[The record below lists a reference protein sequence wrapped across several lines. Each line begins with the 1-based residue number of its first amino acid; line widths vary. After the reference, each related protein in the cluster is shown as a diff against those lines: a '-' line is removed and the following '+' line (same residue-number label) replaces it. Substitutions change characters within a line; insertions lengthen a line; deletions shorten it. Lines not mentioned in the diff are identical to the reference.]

1 VTDSLPTATPAPAG
15 ASQFSRLVSSTAV
28 RLGVAAAVWLIS
40 IGALHRWRNG
50 EDEGV
55 RIVRMGHM
63 PVLSNLSCP
72 VLDEASRGADV
83 RLSALKFSSFAEMG
97 EAFRNHS
104 IDAAFIIAPLPIVLR
119 SQGVPA
125 KIVYIGNRHESTLV
139 ARRELGL
146 ARGQFRLLAGRTV
159 AVPLRFSGHAL
170 ALRRLLRANR
180 MEESAIRIVEMPPPD
195 MAAALQNGSLDA
207 YFVGEPFAA
216 RSVKAGLANVVEY
229 VEDGWPGFLCNVMI
243 VHDDLIAREPEL
255 VRRLVHGAVRASLW
269 TGRNRKQAVAIAS
282 RAWGQPPDL
291 LAYAMDTPP
300 GRIVFDRGVP
310 TEEDVRE
317 LFDEMARAG
326 LIDAGKAPVVGD
338 VVDGSFARSATA
350 EGLTADVRSVL
361 PPG

>member
-1 VTDSLPTATPAPAG
+1 MTDAPSTTNSGPAG
-15 ASQFSRLVSSTAV
+15 ASRLSRLASSNAV
-28 RLGVAAAVWLIS
+28 RLSVAATVWLLS

-50 EDEGV
+50 EPDDA

-72 VLDEASRGADV
+72 LLDEASQGADV
-83 RLSALKFSSFAEMG
+83 RFSALKFSSFAEMG

-104 IDAAFIIAPLPIVLR
+104 IDAAFIIAPLPLVLR
-119 SQGVPA
+119 NQGVPA

-170 ALRRLLRANR
+170 ALGRLLRANG
-180 MEESAIRIVEMPPPD
+180 MEESAIRVVEMPPPD

-216 RSVKAGLANVVEY
+216 RSVKAGLADVVEY

-243 VHDDLIAREPEL
+243 VHDDLIAREPEV
-255 VRRLVHGAVRASLW
+255 VRRLVHGAVRASVW
-269 TGRNRKQAVAIAS
+269 AGRNRKQAIAIAS

-310 TEEDVRE
+310 IEAEVRE
-317 LFDEMARAG
+317 LFAEMARTG
-326 LIDAGKAPVVGD
+326 LIDAGKASVVGD

>member
-1 VTDSLPTATPAPAG
+1 VTDSPSTTKTHPAG
-15 ASQFSRLVSSTAV
+15 ASRFSRLASSAAV
-28 RLGVAAAVWLIS
+28 RLGIAAAVWLLS

-50 EDEGV
+50 EAENV
-55 RIVRMGHM
+55 RIIRMGHM

-72 VLDEASRGADV
+72 LLDEASRGADV
-83 RLSALKFSSFAEMG
+83 RFSALKFSSFAEMG

-104 IDAAFIIAPLPIVLR
+104 IDAAFIIGPLPLVLR

-139 ARRELGL
+139 ARKELGL

-170 ALRRLLRANR
+170 ALGRLLRANR
-180 MEESAIRIVEMPPPD
+180 MDESAIRVVEMPPPD

-216 RSVKAGLANVVEY
+216 RSVKAGLADVVEY
-229 VEDGWPGFLCNVMI
+229 VEDGWPGFICNVMI

-269 TGRNRKQAVAIAS
+269 ASRNRRQAVAIAS

-310 TEEDVRE
+310 KEAEVRE
-317 LFDEMARAG
+317 LFDEMARMG
-326 LIDAGKAPVVGD
+326 LVEKGKASVVGD
-338 VVDGSFARSATA
+338 VVDGSFAQSATA
-350 EGLTADVRSVL
+350 DGLTADVRSVL
-361 PPG
+361 PPK

>member
-1 VTDSLPTATPAPAG
+1 MTDTPPTANPGPPG
-15 ASQFSRLVSSTAV
+15 GNRLSRLASSNV
-28 RLGVAAAVWLIS
+28 FRLGVAATVWLLS

-50 EDEGV
+50 EDESV

-63 PVLSNLSCP
+63 PVIANLSCP
-72 VLDEASRGADV
+72 ILDEASRGGDV
-83 RLSALKFSSFAEMG
+83 RFSALKFSSFAEMG

-125 KIVYIGNRHESTLV
+125 KIVYVGNRHESTLV

-146 ARGQFRLLAGRTV
+146 ARGQFRLLAGRTI

-170 ALRRLLRANR
+170 ALGRLLRANG
-180 MEESAIRIVEMPPPD
+180 MDESAIRVVEMPPPD

-216 RSVKAGLANVVEY
+216 RSVKAGLASVVEY

-269 TGRNRKQAVAIAS
+269 AGRNRSQAVAIAS

-291 LAYAMDTPP
+291 LAYAIDTPP
-300 GRIVFDRGVP
+300 GRVVFDQGVP
-310 TEEDVRE
+310 KEAQVRE
-317 LFDEMARAG
+317 LFDEMVRAS
-326 LIDAGKAPVVGD
+326 LIDAGEAAVVRD
-338 VVDGSFARSATA
+338 VVDDSFALTATGD
-350 EGLTADVRSVL
+350 GLTADVGSVL

>member
-1 VTDSLPTATPAPAG
+1 VTDSSPTARPGPPAV
-15 ASQFSRLVSSTAV
+15 SRLSGLASSNAV
-28 RLGVAAAVWLIS
+28 RLGVAATVWLLS
-40 IGALHRWRNG
+40 IGSLHRWRNG
-50 EDEGV
+50 EADDV

-72 VLDEASRGADV
+72 ILEEASQGADV

-104 IDAAFIIAPLPIVLR
+104 IDAAFIIAPLPLVLR

-139 ARRELGL
+139 ARKELGL

-216 RSVKAGLANVVEY
+216 RSVKAGLAGVVEY

-269 TGRNRKQAVAIAS
+269 AGRNRNQAVAIAS
-282 RAWGQPPDL
+282 RAWGQPNDL
-291 LAYAMDTPP
+291 LSFAMDTPP

-310 TEEDVRE
+310 KEAEVRE
-317 LFDEMARAG
+317 LFDEMVRAG
-326 LIDAGKAPVVGD
+326 LIDAGKAAVVPD
-338 VVDGSFARSATA
+338 VVDGSFARTATG

>member
-1 VTDSLPTATPAPAG
+1 
-15 ASQFSRLVSSTAV
+15 
-28 RLGVAAAVWLIS
+28 
-40 IGALHRWRNG
+40 
-50 EDEGV
+50 
-55 RIVRMGHM
+55 MGHM

-72 VLDEASRGADV
+72 ILEEASQGADV

-104 IDAAFIIAPLPIVLR
+104 IDAAFIIAPLPLVLR

-139 ARRELGL
+139 ARKELGL

-216 RSVKAGLANVVEY
+216 RSVKAGLAGVVEY

-269 TGRNRKQAVAIAS
+269 AGRNRNQAVAIAS
-282 RAWGQPPDL
+282 RAWGQPNDL
-291 LAYAMDTPP
+291 LSFAMDTPP

-310 TEEDVRE
+310 KEAEVRE
-317 LFDEMARAG
+317 LFDEMVRAG
-326 LIDAGKAPVVGD
+326 LIDAGKAAVVPD
-338 VVDGSFARSATA
+338 VVDGSFARTATG